1 MIRHEKIKEVIDN
14 PETRKFLKGLFE
26 KNMSEGTDRTS
37 ILRFCETLTDIL
49 RDEVGI
55 VKGKRQT
62 SVVSDT
68 WKDEIKNRFTR
79 GKKWVKIMKDNDLYQ
94 TAINLAKD
102 NGYDHLIELWENKG
116 FCWVRFH
123 SPTKDGANFSIHT
136 NSSVGSNIKFSV
148 DKETSNNLEI
158 MAGTPKSNGYEMKTV
173 KIQEDQTDENQ
184 TDETDEN
191 QTDQTDENQTD
202 ETDEDDYEEVE
213 G

>member
-1 MIRHEKIKEVIDN
+1 MIRHEKIRTVIDDK
-14 PETRKFLKGLFE
+14 ETREFLKGLFE

-55 VKGKRQT
+55 IKGKRQT

-79 GKKWVKIMKDNDLYQ
+79 GKKWVKIMKDNELYQ
-94 TAINLAKD
+94 TAINLAVE

-116 FCWVRFH
+116 FAWVRFH
-123 SPTKDGANFSIHT
+123 SPTKDGANFSIHP

-148 DKETSNNLEI
+148 DKETAQNFEI
-158 MAGTPKSNGYEMKTV
+158 MTGTPKGLGYEMKTV
-173 KIQEDQTDENQ
+173 KVQDENQ
-184 TDETDEN
+184 TDEKDEN